1 MPGHVTF
8 SGHPAGLVGGAFSP
22 PSRNRAAALSAPTRT
37 EAEPTLGV
45 MLGKRHPSVSATL
58 SAQASAL
65 ATARPQHDKVN
76 VMIHP
81 SEPELHRLLAV
92 RGGQGAPVTCAA
104 CGCRLAATGDAWFHF
119 NPLGGR
125 DARGCR
131 VACAD
136 AAHDTSG
143 RAISVNV

>member
-1 MPGHVTF
+1 M
-8 SGHPAGLVGGAFSP
+8 SM
-22 PSRNRAAALSAPTRT
+22 
-37 EAEPTLGV
+37 PTLDTFGNRL
-45 MLGKRHPSVSATL
+45 MGMMGKRHSGTTATHAAPPTT
-58 SAQASAL
+58 S
-65 ATARPQHDKVN
+65 PFHEKVTP
-76 VMIHP
+76 MLHP
-81 SEPELHRLLAV
+81 SDPELRRPLAV

-104 CGCRLAATGDAWFHF
+104 CGCRLAVAGEAWFHF

-143 RAISVNV
+143 RAISVNI